1 MNSNL
6 KKSTTLIENL
16 NKEIAERN
24 LAEKAL
30 REAKKEAEAANQA
43 KSSFLANISH
53 EIRTSLNGII
63 GMTNL
68 VLATDL
74 TKEQL
79 EYLDM
84 LKTSADS
91 LLSLTNSILDFSK
104 IEAQKLELEEI
115 PFNLRN
121 TLENVA
127 DILAVQAYEKGL
139 ELTFHIKP
147 DVPTALIGDPA
158 RLRQIIIN
166 LAGNSIKFTKKGEVS
181 IRVSTEKKENSSILL
196 RFMVSDT
203 GIGIPPDKIDKIFES
218 YTQAG
223 SFTTREYGGTGLG
236 LTISKQL
243 VEMMGGSIWVES
255 PSHFGAT
262 FNFTARFRQDSV
274 ENAWKAMQL
283 NGLELS
289 GTRVLIVDDNATNRL
304 VLKEMTTSWGMI
316 STVAKHGEQAIDLL
330 KKAYESGKPFQIL
343 LLDQQMPNADGFEVA
358 KRIKDIPLGQD
369 ISIIMLAAAGL
380 KGDAA
385 RCKRI
390 GISGYLLKP
399 VKQSE
404 LMYAIMIAMGSQ
416 EKEDTPV
423 ITRYTIQ
430 DARKRLNILLA
441 EDNPINQRLALELLK
456 TMGHRVVSV
465 SNGIEAIDAFGKERF
480 DLVLMDIQMPGMD
493 GFEATKAIRNAESK
507 IRNIPIVATTAH
519 AVKSDREKCLAAGMD
534 DYVSKPINA
543 EKLFEVIAKLTNV
556 PENKKKKMSIPS
568 VKTVEKQSNDVFDLS
583 KALEAVLGNKELFQ
597 EIAGMLLENLPGSLS
612 KIKKTIAAGNAESLE
627 RTAHN
632 LRGSAGSFGAKL
644 AYDAAYLLEK
654 LGREGKIEEA
664 KEAFSDLEE
673 RTAELASAIKE
684 VMLEMKSK

>member
-53 EIRTSLNGII
+53 EMRTSLNGII

-68 VLATDL
+68 ILATDL
-74 TKEQL
+74 TKEQM

-84 LKTSADS
+84 LKISADS

-181 IRVSTEKKENSSILL
+181 IRVSTEKKETSSILL
-196 RFMVSDT
+196 HFMVSDT

-243 VEMMGGSIWVES
+243 VEMMEGSIWVES
-255 PSHFGAT
+255 PSRFGTT
-262 FNFTARFRQDSV
+262 FNFTARFRQDRV
-274 ENAWKAMQL
+274 DTWKATQL
-283 NGLELS
+283 NELELS

-304 VLKEMTTSWGMI
+304 VFKEMTTSWGMI

-330 KKAYESGKPFQIL
+330 KKAYESEKPFKIL
-343 LLDQQMPNADGFEVA
+343 LLDQQMPNEDGFEVA

-369 ISIIMLAAAGL
+369 ISIIMLTAAGL

-385 RCKRI
+385 RCRRI

-465 SNGIEAIDAFGKERF
+465 SNGIEAIDALGKERF
-480 DLVLMDIQMPGMD
+480 DLILMDIQMPEMD

-519 AVKSDREKCLAAGMD
+519 AIKSDREKCLAAGMD

-543 EKLFEVIAKLTNV
+543 EKLFEVITKLTDV

-568 VKTVEKQSNDVFDLS
+568 VKTVKKPSNDVFDLS
-583 KALEAVLGNKELFQ
+583 KAMEAVLGNKELFQ

-612 KIKKTIAAGNAESLE
+612 KIKKTIAAGNAKSLE

-644 AYDAAYLLEK
+644 AYNAAYLLEK

>member
-6 KKSTTLIENL
+6 KKNTTLIENL

-74 TKEQL
+74 TKEQM

-84 LKTSADS
+84 LKMSADS

-121 TLENVA
+121 TLENLA
-127 DILAVQAYEKGL
+127 DILAVQAHEKGL

-166 LAGNSIKFTKKGEVS
+166 LAGNSIKFTKKGEIS
-181 IRVSTEKKENSSILL
+181 IRVSTKKKENSSILL
-196 RFMVSDT
+196 HFMVSDT

-218 YTQAG
+218 FTQAG
-223 SFTTREYGGTGLG
+223 SSTTREYGGTGLG

-262 FNFTARFRQDSV
+262 FNFTARFRQDRV
-274 ENAWKAMQL
+274 DAWKTIQL
-283 NGLELS
+283 NELELS
-289 GTRVLIVDDNATNRL
+289 GTRVLIVDNNATNRL
-304 VLKEMTTSWGMI
+304 VFKKMTTSLGMI
-316 STVAKHGEQAIDLL
+316 PTVAKHGEQAVELL
-330 KKAYESGKPFQIL
+330 KEAHESGKPFQIL
-343 LLDQQMPNADGFEVA
+343 LLDQQIPDENGFEVA

-369 ISIIMLAAAGL
+369 ISIIMLTAAGL
-380 KGDAA
+380 RGDAA
-385 RCKRI
+385 RCRQV
-390 GISGYLLKP
+390 GISGYLIKP

-416 EKEDTPV
+416 KKEDTPV

-430 DARKRLNILLA
+430 DSRKRLNILLA

-465 SNGIEAIDAFGKERF
+465 SNGRKAIDALGKERF
-480 DLVLMDIQMPGMD
+480 DLVLMDVQMPEMD
-493 GFEATKAIRNAESK
+493 GFEATKAIRNTKSK

-519 AVKSDREKCLAAGMD
+519 AMKIDREKCLAAGMD
-534 DYVSKPINA
+534 DYVPKPINA
-543 EKLFEVIAKLTNV
+543 EKLFKVIAKLTNV
-556 PENKKKKMSIPS
+556 PENKKKKISIPS
-568 VKTVEKQSNDVFDLS
+568 VKTVEKPSNDVFDLS
-583 KALEAVLGNKELFQ
+583 KAMEAVLGNKELFQ
-597 EIAGMLLENLPGSLS
+597 EIAGMLLENLTGSLS
-612 KIKKTIAAGNAESLE
+612 KIKKTIADGNAESLE

-632 LRGSAGSFGAKL
+632 LRSSAGSFGAKL
-644 AYDAAYLLEK
+644 ACDAAYLLEK
-654 LGREGKIEEA
+654 LGKEGKIEEA
-664 KEAFSDLEE
+664 KEAFSNMEKKA
-673 RTAELASAIKE
+673 AELASTMKE
-684 VMLEMKSK
+684 VMQEMKGK